1 MREIQLNTDRGE
13 SCTMLPDLFIEQHM
27 PHANGEFV
35 KIYIYLLQMVQQ
47 KRGQFSLAETAD
59 VFSCTERDITRA
71 IRYWEARGLI
81 EVNRSPEDQT
91 IAGIRFVFSD
101 AAKPAQTVPQEA
113 AGQADSEPRTQA
125 YRELQAQPDSGLR
138 TQQNREPGTQPAEH
152 NSRPAKAAGSQIVP
166 ALSNDR
172 TGILMRD
179 QADVR
184 QIVTIAEQYLGRT
197 LSSTDLNRLLYLYDE
212 LHFSVDLIDY
222 LIEYCVLKE
231 KRSMHYIE
239 KVGLEWYNDGVK
251 TTAEAR
257 ERTITW
263 SRDYFRIL
271 RAFGITNRSPVT
283 KETAYMKK
291 WLKDF
296 GLSMELIREACER
309 TVTQTGHARFDYAD
323 KILTSWHA
331 AGVKS
336 LAEVAVLD
344 QKHTN
349 RTSASQNPP
358 GRAGGQLPSP
368 SAAGNRFNNFTQ
380 RDYDFQSLEQQ
391 LLRSQQTAQNS
402 DSDSPANS

>member
-1 MREIQLNTDRGE
+1 MHEIQLNTDRKD
-13 SCTMLPDLFIEQHM
+13 SYTMLPDLFIEQHM

-35 KIYIYLLQMVQQ
+35 KIYIYLLQLVQQ

-101 AAKPAQTVPQEA
+101 PEKPAHTVP
-113 AGQADSEPRTQA
+113 SEPA
-125 YRELQAQPDSGLR
+125 VQPDKELR
-138 TQQNREPGTQPAEH
+138 TQPAER
-152 NSRPAKAAGSQIVP
+152 SPRPEKAAGSQTVP

-251 TTAEAR
+251 TVTEAR
-257 ERTITW
+257 ERTAFW

-271 RAFGITNRSPVT
+271 RAFGITNRNPVT
-283 KETAYMKK
+283 KEIEYMKK
-291 WLKDF
+291 WLTAF
-296 GLSMELIREACER
+296 HFSMDLIKEACER
-309 TVTQTGHARFDYAD
+309 TVTQTGRASFDYAD
-323 KILTSWHA
+323 RILTSWHDSD
-331 AGVKS
+331 VRTMS
-336 LAEVAVLD
+336 DVSVLD
-344 QKHTN
+344 QNHN
-349 RTSASQNPP
+349 SRQPAQQNHSKAES
-358 GRAGGQLPSP
+358 GRRQGS
-368 SAAGNRFNNFTQ
+368 SSGNRFNNFTQ
-380 RDYDFQSLEQQ
+380 RNYDFRSLEQQ
-391 LLRSQQTAQNS
+391 LLQNQQNKT
-402 DSDSPANS
+402 DTE

>member
-1 MREIQLNTDRGE
+1 MSAIQLNTDRGE
-13 SCTMLPDLFIEQHM
+13 SYTMLPDLFIEQHM

-35 KIYIYLLQMVQQ
+35 KIYIYLLQLVQQ

-71 IRYWEARGLI
+71 IRYWEERGLI
-81 EVNRSPEDQT
+81 EVKRSQGDQT

-101 AAKPAQTVPQEA
+101 AAKETHTIP
-113 AGQADSEPRTQA
+113 SEPA
-125 YRELQAQPDSGLR
+125 VHPDRDLR
-138 TQQNREPGTQPAEH
+138 TQSAERKY
-152 NSRPAKAAGSQIVP
+152 RPEKAAGSQTVP

-172 TGILMRD
+172 TGVLLRD

-257 ERTITW
+257 ERTILW

-283 KETAYMKK
+283 KEAAYMKK

-296 GLSMELIREACER
+296 GFSMELIREACER
-309 TVTQTGHARFDYAD
+309 TVTQTGRASFDYAD

-331 AGVKS
+331 SGVKS
-336 LAEVAVLD
+336 LAEVAALD
-344 QKHTN
+344 QKHSN
-349 RTSASQNPP
+349 SASASRNPA
-358 GRAGGQLPSP
+358 RRDAVQKTS
-368 SAAGNRFNNFTQ
+368 SAAAGNRFNNFTQ
-380 RDYDFQSLEQQ
+380 RSYDFQSLEQQ
-391 LLRSQQTAQNS
+391 LLQSQKTATNS
-402 DSDSPANS
+402 ESDFPADN